1 MRISCVL
8 CEAGACSKSF
18 SVSLDKIGSFSC
30 LSGISLGSICAEGGS
45 ISSFLGRGGSFSCVS
60 EVSLGSICAEGGSI
74 SSFLGRGGSFSS
86 VSEVS
91 LGSIC
96 AEGGSISFFW
106 GRGGSFSCVSEVS
119 LGSICAEG
127 GSISSFL
134 ERRVDFLR
142 FYGFFGRYICRR
154 RLDFF
159 LFRQNRLVF
168 WCFLFAWRPYLET
181 DRFRGRSIGKIRRS
195 SRIFI
200 RYVFFFASSS
210 LRR

>member
-1 MRISCVL
+1 MRQALVPSLFLSLWTKSAQFLVCRVFFVYVRVRFL
-8 CEAGACSKSF
+8 WAEAGIWA
-18 SVSLDKIGSFSC
+18 LY
-30 LSGISLGSICAEGGS
+30 AEGGS

-74 SSFLGRGGSFSS
+74 SSFLGR
-86 VSEVS
+86 
-91 LGSIC
+91 I
-96 AEGGSISFFW
+96 
-106 GRGGSFSCVSEVS
+106 GSFSCVSEVS

-134 ERRVDFLR
+134 GKIGSFSCVSEVSLVDIYAEGDSISSFL
-142 FYGFFGRYICRR
+142 GKGSV
-154 RLDFF
+154 
-159 LFRQNRLVF
+159 VF